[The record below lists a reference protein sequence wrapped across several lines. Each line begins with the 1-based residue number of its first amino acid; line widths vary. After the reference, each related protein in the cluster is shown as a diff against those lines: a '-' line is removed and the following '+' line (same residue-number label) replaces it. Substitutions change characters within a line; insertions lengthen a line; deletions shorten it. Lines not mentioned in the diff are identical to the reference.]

1 MTAVTRPRSPATA
14 GLTRALARM
23 LPLAVTIAGCDL
35 LTGAGQ
41 RPTFSGDPFPIIVDA
56 TSGAVIV
63 GLTES
68 GRSGTRTAVIDML
81 SPFTAIDRGT
91 GASPALSTATLTIY
105 GAIARGEP
113 LVLPRAR
120 FVDTSVVTLHPCHN
134 RTPVCE
140 VGSPGAPR
148 AFDALVGV
156 NAFASDALRL
166 RLASEEIFIF
176 PDIAGDDLHR
186 SRACDAVLPSPFRGG
201 GTLILGGAEVRF
213 TNYRIAIDTCIAP
226 NPDPQ
231 LPQRQRGLD
240 ALLVLSTAIGP
251 SLLNESTYARYRQLD
266 PTVAELDVL
275 PQHSVLLPSGPV
287 SGRLTELP
295 SLALVGNLGSNPRA
309 PCRQVYAHHLL
320 TGRDCAHGDDCPCGT
335 DRFCPVPAIVEI
347 APPLRIP
354 VLIVPDSDPTLLA
367 LRTELR
373 PDRPEVNGILGTDAL
388 HTLELDIDYSHDRV
402 LARCVDRT
410 SCGARVTLAEPD
422 SRRWV
427 TGCLGDTP
435 GPLSSAP

>member
-1 MTAVTRPRSPATA
+1 VTRRLAPATVVA
-14 GLTRALARM
+14 ALA
-23 LPLAVTIAGCDL
+23 LTLTVPACDL
-35 LTGAGQ
+35 LTGTRQ
-41 RPTFSGDPFPIIVDA
+41 TPTFSGDEFPINVDA

-68 GRSGTRTAVIDML
+68 GRTGRRTAVIDML
-81 SPFTAIDRGT
+81 SPFTVIDRGP
-91 GASPALSTATLTIY
+91 GASPALSTASLTLY
-105 GAIARGEP
+105 GAVERGEP

-120 FVDTSVVTLHPCHN
+120 FADTSVVTLHPCHN
-134 RTPVCE
+134 STAVCE

-166 RLASEEIFIF
+166 RMASEEIFIL

-201 GTLILGGAEVRF
+201 GTLILGGAELRF
-213 TNYRIAIDTCIAP
+213 TNFRIAIDTCIAP
-226 NPDPQ
+226 NPSA
-231 LPQRQRGLD
+231 LVPQRERGLD

-251 SLLNESTYARYRQLD
+251 SLLSESTYARYRQLD

-275 PQHSVLLPSGPV
+275 PQHTVLLPSGPV

-295 SLALVGNLGSNPRA
+295 SIALVGNLGSNPRA

-320 TGRDCAHGDDCPCGT
+320 TRRDCARGDDCPCGT
-335 DRFCPVPAIVEI
+335 DRFCPVPAIVEL

-354 VLIVPDSDPTLLA
+354 VLIVPDANPTLLA

-388 HTLELDIDYSHDRV
+388 HALELDIDYPHDRL
-402 LARCVDRT
+402 LARCIDRA
-410 SCGARVTLAEPD
+410 SCSARVTLAEPA
-422 SRRWV
+422 SRRWIL
-427 TGCLGDTP
+427 GCLGDTP
-435 GPLSSAP
+435 GPLSSPR